1 MDIYEFSRRFYES
14 IKTEKAVIG
23 KSLFGRDVYAIKL
36 GAGSPVGIV
45 QYAMHGR
52 EYITAKLAAA
62 HYRRGGVVG
71 SVWLLP
77 LVNPDG
83 ALMSELG
90 ISSVPQAKRAELIA
104 LNGGEDFSL
113 WKANGRGVDLNVNF
127 PARWGT
133 GAKNT
138 RRAGAENYIGVHPI
152 SEPETIAL
160 AAFTEKIRPQYTV
173 SYHTKGEE
181 IYWYFYQS
189 ARTCPRDKRLAQ
201 ALATSTGYPLAEAK
215 GSAGGYKDWCIRR
228 FKIPAFTVET
238 GQDCLKHPVKED
250 GLKDIIEKNEK
261 SLCDLTKEYLRNI
274 CGN

>member
-52 EYITAKLAAA
+52 EYITAKLAEA

-138 RRAGAENYIGVHPI
+138 RRAGAENYIGAHPI

-160 AAFTEKIRPQYTV
+160 AAFTGKIRPQYTV

-181 IYWYFYQS
+181 IYWYFYQNAAQRERDRVLGEVL
-189 ARTCPRDKRLAQ
+189 AR
-201 ALATSTGYPLAEAK
+201 STGYPLAYA
-215 GSAGGYKDWCIRR
+215 GNSAGGYKDWCISR
-228 FKIPAFTVET
+228 FSIPSFTVEV
-238 GQDCLKHPVKED
+238 GADRYAHPLGE
-250 GLKDIIEKNEK
+250 GALQDIITKNEN
-261 SLCDLTKEYLRNI
+261 SLADLSRAYGKMV
-274 CGN
+274 